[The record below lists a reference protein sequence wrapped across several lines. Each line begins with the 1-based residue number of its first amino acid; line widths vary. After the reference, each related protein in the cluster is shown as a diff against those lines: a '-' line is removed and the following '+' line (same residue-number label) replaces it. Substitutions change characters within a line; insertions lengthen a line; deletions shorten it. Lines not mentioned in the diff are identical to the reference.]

1 MINFKYEPNFLI
13 IYLQDQKAGY
23 INYEKKEKNLI
34 IFKVFVNEEHRNLGI
49 ANKLM
54 QEIYNF
60 AKNNNLTIVPI
71 CSYSKKWLE
80 KQQ

>member
-23 INYEKKEKNLI
+23 INYEKKENNLI

-60 AKNNNLTIVPI
+60 AKNNNLTIIPI
-71 CSYSKKWLE
+71 CSYSKK
-80 KQQ
+80 